1 MGRHLGQTGTPHPET
16 DNDAV
21 GSGQAPQVAASGGS
35 DRQTAEAR
43 SQVIR
48 PASRPDASLS
58 PRIGQTSP
66 QPGQRRS
73 ATRLMTDRWRLI
85 AVITILFASGL
96 TAIVALIQRGA
107 EEQDNEARQLAET
120 QLGATLAAT
129 QRNIAAITLDYAWW
143 DDAYQHLSK
152 QYDAGWVTTNL
163 TGATVIGPDKLIQ
176 GALVFDPAGHLAY
189 GLWLGQSVDIGWLE
203 RVSGGLPQLL
213 QQARSQEPGKPHAV
227 SGLLVIDGKASLVAA
242 APLLPF
248 SAETPP
254 PPADRRAVLVFAKV
268 LDPANLR
275 GIGETL
281 GVAGLQLVGG
291 QPAETAAGSA
301 EIPLIALDGSRVDTI
316 RWLPPRPGR
325 TILAKLVPQIVAI
338 IAIMAILAGIAIWL
352 MLSSQRRNRGY
363 LDLIDAKNR
372 HIEDNLQL
380 WRLTIE
386 AIEYGISVFDKDGRL
401 LLHNQAWQRIWDLPD
416 RFLGEGAPI
425 APTIDWTLTEGGFRL
440 LPDPARPPDLRPQDG
455 TGDHR
460 WTYQKDERVIE
471 VQRIAVAEIGGFI
484 SISRDLTQTLQ
495 HEEELVQAWE
505 QAVLANRAKSEF
517 LANISHELRT
527 PLNAVIGFSEVLELE
542 IFGPLANERYR
553 SYVTDIKASGTHL
566 LSLINDILDLSK
578 IEAGK
583 FALKID
589 QVECGEMMNAVARLI
604 RTRAEAGGLHFTVHP
619 LAAPIA
625 VGCDERAVKQ
635 VLINLLS
642 NAVKFTPAGG
652 RVELECRPAEDGVAF
667 VVRDTGIGI
676 SAEDIETALAPF
688 GQIDSHLSRRFEGTG
703 LGLPIVKG
711 ICELHG
717 GSLHLES
724 QVGRGTTVTAVILDQ
739 LAGPE
744 RLMVGSDI

>member
-1 MGRHLGQTGTPHPET
+1 MGRDLGQTSTPHLEAS
-16 DNDAV
+16 NDAG
-21 GSGQAPQVAASGGS
+21 GSGHAPQADASSGTLPG
-35 DRQTAEAR
+35 
-43 SQVIR
+43 
-48 PASRPDASLS
+48 DASLS
-58 PRIGQTSP
+58 VSGQDNAAAGPKSSLPPMTGQTL
-66 QPGQRRS
+66 QPNRPGP
-73 ATRLMTDRWRLI
+73 AKRLMTNRWRLI
-85 AVITILFASGL
+85 AIIAILLFLGV
-96 TAIVALIQRGA
+96 TAIVALIQRSA
-107 EEQDNEARQLAET
+107 EEQDNEARRLAET
-120 QLGATLAAT
+120 QLGAALAAT
-129 QRNIAAITLDYAWW
+129 QRSIAATTLDYAWW
-143 DDAYQHLSK
+143 DDAYQHLAQ
-152 QYDAGWVTTNL
+152 QYDAGWAATNL
-163 TGATVIGPDKLIQ
+163 AGATVIGPDKLIQ
-176 GALVFDPAGHLAY
+176 GALVFDPAGHLLY
-189 GLWLGQSVDIGWLE
+189 GLWLGQSVDIRWPD
-203 RVSGGLPQLL
+203 RISGGLQQLL

-242 APLLPF
+242 ASLLPF
-248 SAETPP
+248 STETPP
-254 PPADRRAVLVFAKV
+254 PPAEQRAVLVFAKV

-281 GVAGLQLVGG
+281 GVSGLQLAGRQAV
-291 QPAETAAGSA
+291 ETAVGPA

-316 RWLPPRPGR
+316 QWQPPRPGR
-325 TILAKLVPQIVAI
+325 TILIRLMPQIIAVV
-338 IAIMAILAGIAIWL
+338 AIMALLAGIAVWL

-363 LDLIDAKNR
+363 LDLIEAKNR

-416 RFLGEGAPI
+416 RFLREGAPV
-425 APTIDWTLTEGGFRL
+425 APTIDWALSEGGYSL
-440 LPDPARPPDLRPQDG
+440 LPDPTRPADLRPQDG
-455 TGDHR
+455 IGGHR
-460 WTYQKDERVIE
+460 WTYRKDEQVIE
-471 VQRIAVAEIGGFI
+471 VQRLPVAEIGGFI
-484 SISRDLTQTLQ
+484 SISRDLTQRLQ

-553 SYVTDIKASGTHL
+553 AYISDIKASGTHL

-589 QVECGEMMNAVARLI
+589 EVECSEMMNAVARLI
-604 RTRAEAGGLHFTVHP
+604 RPRAEAGALHFTVHP
-619 LAAPIA
+619 LADPVAI
-625 VGCDERAVKQ
+625 GCDERAVKQ

-642 NAVKFTPAGG
+642 NAIKFTPAGG
-652 RVELECRPAEDGVAF
+652 RVELECRLAEDGVAF

-676 SAEDIETALAPF
+676 SAQDIETALAPF

-717 GSLHLES
+717 GSLLLES
-724 QVGRGTTVTAVILDQ
+724 VVGRGTTVTAVILDQ
-739 LAGPE
+739 LARPGY
-744 RLMVGSDI
+744 LQVGSDI